1 MRWILYTI
9 LSILGLIVV
18 LFGAVALIA
27 AIVISGIIAAAVM
40 LVLAL
45 KSSIS
50 RRFRK
55 KVVRKDTVEC
65 EILD

>member
-50 RRFRK
+50 HRFRK